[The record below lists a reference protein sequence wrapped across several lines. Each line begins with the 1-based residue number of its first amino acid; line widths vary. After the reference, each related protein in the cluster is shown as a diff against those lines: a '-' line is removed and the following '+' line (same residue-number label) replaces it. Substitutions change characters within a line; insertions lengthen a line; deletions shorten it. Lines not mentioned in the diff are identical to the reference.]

1 MSVNL
6 GFANLLGLLI
16 ILAGV
21 VGLIVGRRYSSNRN
35 STNMR
40 DKN

>member
-16 ILAGV
+16 IVAGV
-21 VGLIVGRRYSSNRN
+21 VGLIFASRRVSRP
-35 STNMR
+35 
-40 DKN
+40 

>member
-16 ILAGV
+16 IVAGV
-21 VGLIVGRRYSSNRN
+21 AGLIFASRRLSRP
-35 STNMR
+35 
-40 DKN
+40 